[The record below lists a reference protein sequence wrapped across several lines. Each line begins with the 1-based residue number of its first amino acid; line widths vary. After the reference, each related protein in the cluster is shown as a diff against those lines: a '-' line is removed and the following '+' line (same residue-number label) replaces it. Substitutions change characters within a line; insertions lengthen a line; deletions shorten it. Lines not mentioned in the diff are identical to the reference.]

1 MLAPTLAKWISKAA
15 TGAAASQVVG
25 SMVDMQHTLA
35 KAVSCAGV
43 GVHSGVRAR
52 LTLKPA
58 PAGTGIVFVRTDV
71 PKGNGTVP
79 AHAETVT
86 DTQLGTTIS
95 NEHGVSVAVVE
106 HLLAAIAG
114 LGIDNLIVEIDA
126 QEVPI
131 MDGSSSVFYELM
143 MLAGLKAQGALRRR
157 IRVLERVEVVDG
169 PKRASLSP
177 VADDSL
183 TMRARIEYTDQT
195 IGVQQMALRLL
206 PGSFA
211 RDLAFARTFGFARDV
226 DMLRAMG
233 LARGGS
239 LENAVVIDD
248 NGIMNPEGLR
258 VEDEFI
264 RHKML
269 DAVGDLMLAGAPIA
283 GAYEAVQPGHG
294 INNKLVRALL
304 ANPTAWCWE
313 EAGSRAEAAEDVRA
327 AV

>member
-1 MLAPTLAKWISKAA
+1 MADYQRTLAKP
-15 TGAAASQVVG
+15 
-25 SMVDMQHTLA
+25 
-35 KAVSCAGV
+35 VSCAGV
-43 GVHSGVRAR
+43 GVHNGERAR
-52 LTLKPA
+52 LDLQPA
-58 PAGTGIVFVRTDV
+58 PAGSGIVFVRTDAA
-71 PKGNGTVP
+71 PGTGRIE
-79 AHAETVT
+79 AHAESVS
-86 DTQLGTTIS
+86 DTQLGTTLT

-114 LGIDNLIVEIDA
+114 LGIDNLIIEIDGP
-126 QEVPI
+126 EVPI
-131 MDGSSSVFYELM
+131 MDGSSSVFYEMM
-143 MLAGLKAQGALRRR
+143 MLAGLKTQGALRRR
-157 IRVLERVEVVDG
+157 IRILEHIEVSEG

-183 TMRARIEYTDQT
+183 TLRARIEYSDQT
-195 IGVQQMALRLL
+195 IGVQQMALRLV
-206 PGSFA
+206 PGIFA

-226 DMLRAMG
+226 EMLRSMG

-239 LENAVVIDD
+239 LDNAIVIDET
-248 NGIMNPEGLR
+248 GIMNPGGLR

-283 GAYEAVQPGHG
+283 GAYDAVQPGHN

-304 ANPTAWCWE
+304 QTPSAWCWE
-313 EAGSRAEAAEDVRA
+313 EADHIVSGAPIRA

>member
-1 MLAPTLAKWISKAA
+1 MQMS
-15 TGAAASQVVG
+15 
-25 SMVDMQHTLA
+25 DMQRTLA

-43 GVHSGVRAR
+43 GVHSGVRTR
-52 LTLKPA
+52 LTIQPA
-58 PAGTGIVFVRTDV
+58 PANTGILFARTDV
-71 PKGNGTVP
+71 AAGTGTVQ
-79 AHAETVT
+79 AHAEAVS
-86 DTQLGTTIS
+86 DTQLGTTIT

-114 LGIDNLIVEIDA
+114 LGIDNLRIEIDGP
-126 QEVPI
+126 EVPI
-131 MDGSSSVFYELM
+131 MDGSSSVFYEIM
-143 MLAGLKAQGALRRR
+143 MLAGLKTQSALRRR

-169 PKRASLSP
+169 PRRASLSP
-177 VADDSL
+177 VADDGLS
-183 TMRARIEYTDQT
+183 MRARIEYADQT
-195 IGVQQMALRLL
+195 IGVQQMALRLK
-206 PGSFA
+206 PGIFA

-248 NGIMNPEGLR
+248 NGIMNPGGLR

-269 DAVGDLMLAGAPIA
+269 DAVGDLMLAGGPIA
-283 GAYEAVQPGHG
+283 GAYDAVQPGHG
-294 INNKLVRALL
+294 INNLLVRKLL
-304 ANPTAWCWE
+304 ATPSAWCWE
-313 EAGSRAEAAEDVRA
+313 ETDTAMAEAGVRA

>member
-1 MLAPTLAKWISKAA
+1 M
-15 TGAAASQVVG
+15 GE
-25 SMVDMQHTLA
+25 MQQTIA
-35 KAVSCAGV
+35 RAISCAGV

-52 LTLKPA
+52 LNIKPA
-58 PAGTGIVFVRTDV
+58 PANTGVIFVRTDV
-71 PKGNGTVP
+71 EEGTGLLH
-79 AHAETVT
+79 AHAESVT
-86 DTQLGTTIS
+86 DTQLGTTLG
-95 NEHGVSVAVVE
+95 NEHGVTLAVVE

-114 LGIDNLIVEIDA
+114 LGIDNLLVEIDGP
-126 QEVPI
+126 EVPI
-131 MDGSSSVFYELM
+131 MDGSSAVFYELM
-143 MLAGLKAQGALRRR
+143 MLAGLKTQGAKRRR
-157 IRVLERVEVVDG
+157 IRILERVEVVDG

-177 VADDSL
+177 VSDDSL
-183 TMRARIEYTDQT
+183 TMRARIEYTDPT
-195 IGVQQMALRLL
+195 IGIQQMAMRLV

-283 GAYEAVQPGHG
+283 GAYDAVQPGHG
-294 INNKLVRALL
+294 LNNKLVRALL
-304 ANPTAWCWE
+304 ATPSAWCWE
-313 EAGSRAEAAEDVRA
+313 EAGSSVRAGEQMRA

>member
-1 MLAPTLAKWISKAA
+1 
-15 TGAAASQVVG
+15 
-25 SMVDMQHTLA
+25 MVDMQHTLA

-71 PKGNGTVP
+71 PKGTGTVP

-239 LENAVVIDD
+239 LENAVVIGD